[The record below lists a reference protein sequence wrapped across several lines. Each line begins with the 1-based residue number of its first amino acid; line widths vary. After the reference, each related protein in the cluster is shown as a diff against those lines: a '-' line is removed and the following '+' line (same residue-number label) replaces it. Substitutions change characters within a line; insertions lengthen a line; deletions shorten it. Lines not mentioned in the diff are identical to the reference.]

1 MYEAQELPGQ
11 PVIQVVREVRDRTI
25 AEFSNGD
32 RLRHGKHSREYLRI
46 QSKDA
51 LVYPECNPSSLQYDF
66 PVYEPSLVVPLR
78 RFVSK
83 RTLFTKTPHMH
94 WPARRGASSAMLFE
108 LVD

>member
-1 MYEAQELPGQ
+1 MYEAQELPQ

-66 PVYEPSLVVPLR
+66 PVYEPDLVVPL

-83 RTLFTKTPHMH
+83 RTLFTKTLHTY